1 MCTLNVEKDC
11 QKDLTLEKL
20 YAILVEASKEVDKT
34 TFAMAICMR
43 EKDLVPLDKHK
54 ILC

>member
-11 QKDLTLEKL
+11 QKDLTLAKL

-34 TFAMAICMR
+34 TFAKAICLR
-43 EKDLVPLDKHK
+43 EEDLISP
-54 ILC
+54 

>member
-11 QKDLTLEKL
+11 QKDLTLSKL

-34 TFAMAICMR
+34 TFAKAICMR
-43 EKDLVPLDKHK
+43 EEDLTSA
-54 ILC
+54 